1 MKRNVGQA
9 LPDNKIKSHSQEFLL
24 GISHIRF
31 CTGMYEHLLN
41 VGNKQMEDPRQK
53 PSGMTTY
60 LQAEALNK
68 SDFRAPLRSGF
79 TLIELLVVVL
89 IIAILAAV
97 ALPQYQLAV
106 DKARVKSAFPVMRA
120 IINAENLHKLEHG
133 DYTYNWEELDLDI
146 PHIKYDKTKRAMY
159 TDNGVYSLD
168 SDGTSHVFFSPN
180 EMKARIYA
188 AFPMETWL
196 CYPQGTSR
204 GKALCKSLGCSADKL
219 ESLYCRM
226 KPYL

>member
-1 MKRNVGQA
+1 MNIQVTSSRKVGMRDINA
-9 LPDNKIKSHSQEFLL
+9 LLSAPISRIK
-24 GISHIRF
+24 
-31 CTGMYEHLLN
+31 T
-41 VGNKQMEDPRQK
+41 
-53 PSGMTTY
+53 
-60 LQAEALNK
+60 
-68 SDFRAPLRSGF
+68 LRDDEWRRGF

-146 PHIKYDKTKRAMY
+146 PHIKYDKTKRDMY
-159 TDNGVYSLD
+159 TDTGVYSLRA
-168 SDGTSHVFFSPN
+168 DGTYSHVFFSQN
-180 EMKARIYA
+180 ETNAGIYA
-188 AFPMETWL
+188 AFPGETWL
-196 CYPQGTSR
+196 CYPRGTSR

-219 ESLYCRM
+219 ENNYCSM